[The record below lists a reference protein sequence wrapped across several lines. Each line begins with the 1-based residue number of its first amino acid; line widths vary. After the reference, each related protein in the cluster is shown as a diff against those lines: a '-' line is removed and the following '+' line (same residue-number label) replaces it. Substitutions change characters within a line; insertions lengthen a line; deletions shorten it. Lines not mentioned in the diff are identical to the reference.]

1 MSNNTGFL
9 AAGTQTRQRTIMR
22 NVYMWMTLG
31 LSLTAVVAWWS
42 ASSPAI
48 RQALFGNGPI
58 PFYALVIGTFILVVV
73 LSRNIM
79 KMSVP
84 AAMGG
89 FALYAVLNGVMM
101 SFIFLAYT
109 NTVIFQAFAVSA
121 GMFAVMSLWA
131 VTTKRDLSGWGH
143 YLFMGLVGL
152 IITGVV
158 GIFIRS
164 ETYQLLYSAVGVV
177 LFTALTAYD
186 TQMIKKM
193 SDSAGTGTGE
203 SDFVRL
209 SIIGALKLYLDF
221 INMFLFL
228 LRIFGRRR

>member
-1 MSNNTGFL
+1 
-9 AAGTQTRQRTIMR
+9 
-22 NVYMWMTLG
+22 MT
-31 LSLTAVVAWWS
+31 
-42 ASSPAI
+42 
-48 RQALFGNGPI
+48 
-58 PFYALVIGTFILVVV
+58 
-73 LSRNIM
+73 
-79 KMSVP
+79 MSVP

-89 FALYAVLNGVMM
+89 FMLYAVLNGVLM

-109 NTVIFQAFAVSA
+109 GTVIFQAFAVSA

-131 VTTKRDLSGWGH
+131 ITTKRDLSGWGH
-143 YLFMGLVGL
+143 YLFMGLIGL
-152 IITGVV
+152 IIAGVV
-158 GIFIRS
+158 GIFIGG
-164 ETYQLLYSAVGVV
+164 ETYHFLYSAVGVV

-186 TQMIKKM
+186 TQMIKRM
-193 SDSAGTGTGE
+193 SDGASADVGE

>member
-1 MSNNTGFL
+1 MESTGFL
-9 AAGTQTRQRTIMR
+9 AAGAQARYRTILR
-22 NVYMWMTLG
+22 NVYMWMTVG
-31 LSLTAVVAWWS
+31 LSLTAVVAWW
-42 ASSPAI
+42 AAGTPAVM
-48 RQALFGNGPI
+48 QLMFGSGSI
-58 PFYALVIGTFILVVV
+58 PFFVLAIGTFILVAV

-79 KMSVP
+79 KMSMT

-89 FALYAVLNGVMM
+89 FALYAVLNGFLM

-109 NTVIFQAFAVSA
+109 GTVIFQAFAVSA

-131 VTTKRDLSGWGH
+131 ATTKKDLSGWGH
-143 YLFMGLVGL
+143 YLFMGLIGL
-152 IITGVV
+152 IIAGLV
-158 GIFIRS
+158 GMFIGGAA
-164 ETYQLLYSAVGVV
+164 YNFLYSAVGVV

-193 SDSAGTGTGE
+193 SDQASSGAGE
-203 SDFVRL
+203 EDFVRL

>member
-1 MSNNTGFL
+1 MSNETGFL
-9 AAGTQTRQRTIMR
+9 AAGAKAKERTIIR
-22 NVYMWMTLG
+22 NVYLWMTAG
-31 LSLTAVVAWWS
+31 LALTAVVAWWS
-42 ASSPAI
+42 ANSSVI
-48 RQALFGNGPI
+48 RQVLFGSGSL
-58 PFYALVIGTFILVVV
+58 PFYVLVFGTFILVMV

-101 SFIFLAYT
+101 SFVFLAYT
-109 NTVIFQAFAVSA
+109 GNVIFQAFAVAA

-143 YLFMGLVGL
+143 YLFMGLIGL
-152 IITGVV
+152 IIVGVV
-158 GIFIRS
+158 GFFIGGES
-164 ETYQLLYSAVGVV
+164 YQLLYAAAGVL
-177 LFTALTAYD
+177 LFTALTAYN
-186 TQMIKKM
+186 TQKIKKM
-193 SDSAGTGTGE
+193 SDGMSADVDE

-209 SIIGALKLYLDF
+209 SIIGALMLYLNF

>member
-1 MSNNTGFL
+1 
-9 AAGTQTRQRTIMR
+9 
-22 NVYMWMTLG
+22 
-31 LSLTAVVAWWS
+31 
-42 ASSPAI
+42 
-48 RQALFGNGPI
+48 
-58 PFYALVIGTFILVVV
+58 
-73 LSRNIM
+73 
-79 KMSVP
+79 
-84 AAMGG
+84 MGS
-89 FALYAVLNGVMM
+89 FALYAVLNGVVM
-101 SFIFLAYT
+101 SFVFLAYT
-109 NTVIFQAFAVSA
+109 GTVIFQAFAVSA

-152 IITGVV
+152 IIAGVV
-158 GIFIRS
+158 GIFVGG
-164 ETYQLLYSAVGVV
+164 ETYQLLYSSVGVI

-193 SDSAGTGTGE
+193 SDGMSSNVAE

>member
-1 MSNNTGFL
+1 MSNESGFL
-9 AAGTQTRQRTIMR
+9 AAGTQTRQRTILR
-22 NVYMWMTLG
+22 NVYMWMTVG

-42 ASSPAI
+42 ANSPTV
-48 RQALFGNGPI
+48 RQALFGNGPV
-58 PFYALVIGTFILVVV
+58 PFYALVIGTFILVFV

-84 AAMGG
+84 AAMGS
-89 FALYAVLNGVMM
+89 FALYAVLNGVVM

-109 NTVIFQAFAVSA
+109 GTVIFQAFAVSA

-152 IITGVV
+152 IIAGVV
-158 GIFIRS
+158 GIFVGG
-164 ETYQLLYSAVGVV
+164 ETYQLLYSSVGVI

-193 SDSAGTGTGE
+193 SDGMSSNVAE

>member
-1 MSNNTGFL
+1 MVDSGFL
-9 AAGTQTRQRTIMR
+9 ASGAQVRYRTILR
-22 NVYMWMTLG
+22 NVYMWMTVG
-31 LSLTAVVAWWS
+31 LSLTAVVAWWAANS
-42 ASSPAI
+42 VTVRNI
-48 RQALFGNGPI
+48 LFGNGRATFFI
-58 PFYALVIGTFILVVV
+58 LIAGTFLLVFL

-79 KMSVP
+79 KMSVT
-84 AAMGG
+84 AATGG
-89 FALYAVLNGVMM
+89 FVLYAVLNGVLM
-101 SFIFLAYT
+101 SFIFMAYT
-109 NTVIFQAFAVSA
+109 GTVIFQAFAVSA

-143 YLFMGLVGL
+143 YLFMGLIGL
-152 IITGVV
+152 IIAGVV
-158 GIFIRS
+158 GIFIGG
-164 ETYQLLYSAVGVV
+164 EAYHFLYSAVGVV

-193 SDSAGTGTGE
+193 SDSVSADIGE
-203 SDFVRL
+203 ADFVRL